1 MNPFAIATLQ
11 LDELFEFLKDD
22 AVGVAFYLE
31 ENDEGQ
37 YLVAKKAFTD
47 ERSALCIEAKE
58 QFPVERISVEY
69 PRDDQDRPVTHFE
82 FLQDRKIMG
91 LAYFSIDQF
100 RMMKRCGN
108 QIALFGG
115 LLDMGEPNI
124 GPKQLGGK
132 YATLMAEVVN
142 PVKVGR
148 NDNYDPL
155 APAYEP
161 VSFAI
166 GFPCPPHWKNFGDE

>member
-47 ERSALCIEAKE
+47 ARNALCIEAKE

-69 PRDDQDRPVTHFE
+69 PKDDQGRSVTHFE

-100 RMMKRCGN
+100 RMMRQRGN
-108 QIALFGG
+108 RVVLYGG
-115 LLDMGEPNI
+115 LVD
-124 GPKQLGGK
+124 LGGVDSAHKK
-132 YATLMAEVVN
+132 YTGKFATLMAEVID
-142 PVKVGR
+142 PVKLGP
-148 NDNYDPL
+148 NDSYDPE

-161 VSFAI
+161 LSF
-166 GFPCPPHWKNFGDE
+166 GFGVPCPPSWNNFGEG